1 MRLPFLP
8 LLAQTKTSVLRLSDR
23 PLQVD
28 DSSGRGRIDAST
40 RALAFLTA
48 VGVIMATGRGL
59 LTSNWWFFVMLS
71 WNIFLAWFPLGVQL
85 VIRDLIQNRV
95 VGRVGVWLGLGL
107 WLLFMPNAPYII
119 TDLFHIQSLQ
129 APLLWFDTMMIF
141 LFALTGL
148 LAGLYSSYLAH
159 GLFDQ
164 LVGRGN
170 AWGLMAACQILAGFG
185 IYLGRWG
192 RWNSWNLMSKPWTL
206 GQAVWQSAHDHL
218 AIKLTGVYGLV
229 LLGVY
234 VAFWLFVRE
243 DKKSV

>member
-1 MRLPFLP
+1 MQNPFLSVSP
-8 LLAQTKTSVLRLSDR
+8 LP
-23 PLQVD
+23 PLHVENT
-28 DSSGRGRIDAST
+28 SGRGRSDTSVK
-40 RALAFLTA
+40 ALAFLTA
-48 VGVIMATGRGL
+48 VGMVMATGRGL
-59 LTSNWWFFVMLS
+59 LTANWWFFVMLS
-71 WNIFLAWFPLGVQL
+71 WNVFLAWFPLGVQL

-141 LFALTGL
+141 LFAITGL

-164 LVGRGN
+164 LVGRWN

-192 RWNSWNLMSKPWTL
+192 RWNSWHLMSKPWML

-218 AIKLTGVYGLV
+218 AIKLTLVYGLV
-229 LLGVY
+229 LFGVY
-234 VAFWLFVRE
+234 VAFWLFVCDEKRTN
-243 DKKSV
+243 DQHS